1 MSSTLLSMHQDGRG
15 DFSVWLKE
23 LGLQDDFFVLYP
35 ISKLVEWKWLIPQ
48 FRVVFPE
55 SFFVDGRDQYPDLPR
70 DMPVVVD
77 AAADAYNPLWDSN
90 WLGDQET
97 DAHWFLHPFFRPDNL
112 SGSLLRTQLPNDGT
126 DLSGMPF
133 QHPNGRTIEPVVDY
147 YFHWQGYALIDAIRE
162 ADRFNT
168 PILDAPDATERA
180 KKLVEQ
186 TERDHWNV
194 TYILTYANRWGGLAE
209 PMTWLS
215 HYRALKRSTDQFQF
229 RHGEQPGR
237 AKRGAIALASH
248 LKISAAQI
256 EDAIKDKFLV
266 LAQNWRWA
274 NEKNCRWVSPAWEA
288 LRTDIYFAVEWI
300 CLLTGKTLDDYLDL
314 WRHAHLGQMQWAQLK
329 FVLPFEYYTDR
340 EYFLRQAP
348 YYLKDFNTRLTKK
361 YRLENEHLATV
372 VGGISRKS
380 RHFNSFLSS
389 FRKLHEE
396 LGSRPQKP
404 GGIDF
409 RNRSP
414 LDYYLLLAIR
424 AETCFRAELKA
435 NDDPKEEDKLDKYLI
450 ALANKMRLDSKAVGC
465 FNTNHEQMT
474 KLHYIPPNFIEQISR
489 LVPEKGCSTTPLGQ
503 AMLCCLAARNYFAH
517 HDYHDDALLNDKSS
531 QFLLGG
537 ILLAVLTLLHGTQ
550 PQASDTVES
559 ES

>member
-1 MSSTLLSMHQDGRG
+1 MHQDGGG
-15 DFSVWLKE
+15 DFAVWLKT
-23 LGLQDDFFVLYP
+23 LGLQDDFLKCYP
-35 ISKLVEWKWLIPQ
+35 ISKFVEWKWLTPQ

-55 SFFVDGRDQYPDLPR
+55 SFFVDGWNQYPELPK
-70 DMPVVVD
+70 DTPDVID
-77 AAADAYNPLWDSN
+77 AAADAYNPLWDSH
-90 WLGDQET
+90 WLGDEET
-97 DAHWFLHPFFRPDNL
+97 EALWFLHPFFRPDDL
-112 SGSLLRTQLPNDGT
+112 SASLLREQLPNDGT
-126 DLSGMPF
+126 PSADMSF
-133 QHPNGRTIEPVVDY
+133 QHPNGRTIKPVVDY
-147 YFHWQGYALIDAIRE
+147 YFHWQGYALIDVIRE
-162 ADRFNT
+162 ADRFNK

-186 TERDHWNV
+186 TERDHWDV

-215 HYRALKRSTDQFQF
+215 HYRALKRSTDRFQF
-229 RHGEQPGR
+229 RQGVQPGR
-237 AKRGAIALASH
+237 FKRGAVGLANH
-248 LKISAAQI
+248 LGISAAQI
-256 EDAIKDKFLV
+256 EQAIKDQLLV

-274 NEKNCRWVSPAWEA
+274 DEQNCRWVSPAWEA

-314 WRHAHLGQMQWAQLK
+314 WRHAHFGQMQWAQLK
-329 FVLPFEYYTDR
+329 FVLPSEYYTDR

-348 YYLKDFNTRLTKK
+348 YYLKAFNTRLEKK

-372 VGGISRKS
+372 VKSISRKS

-396 LGSRPQKP
+396 LGSKPKRP

-409 RNRSP
+409 RNRNP

-424 AETCFRAELKA
+424 AETCFRFELKA
-435 NDDPKEEDKLDKYLI
+435 NDQPNREDKLELYLRQ
-450 ALANKMRLDSKAVGC
+450 LAIKMGLESKAIGC
-465 FNTNHEQMT
+465 FNTNQEEMT
-474 KLHYIPPNFIEQISR
+474 KLHDIPRNFIERIKH
-489 LVPEKGCSTTPLGQ
+489 LAPEKGCSETPLGQ

-537 ILLAVLTLLHGTQ
+537 ILLAVLTLLNGKRLAQ
-550 PQASDTVES
+550 
-559 ES
+559 

>member
-1 MSSTLLSMHQDGRG
+1 MHQDGAG
-15 DFSVWLKE
+15 DFAVWLKE
-23 LGLQDDFFVLYP
+23 LGLQDEFFKLYP
-35 ISKLVEWKWLIPQ
+35 ISKFVEWKWLTPQ

-55 SFFVDGRDQYPDLPR
+55 FFFVDGWDQYPDLPR

-162 ADRFNT
+162 ADRFNK
-168 PILDAPDATERA
+168 PFLDAPDATERA

-186 TERDHWNV
+186 TERDHWDV

-256 EDAIKDKFLV
+256 EQAIKDQLLV
-266 LAQNWRWA
+266 LAQNWRRA
-274 NEKNCRWVSPAWEA
+274 DAQNCQWVSPAWEM

-300 CLLTGKTLDDYLDL
+300 CLLTGKMLDDYLDL
-314 WRHAHLGQMQWAQLK
+314 WQHAHFGQMRWAQLK

-361 YRLENEHLATV
+361 DRLENDHLTEV
-372 VGGISRKS
+372 VQRISSKS

-396 LGSRPQKP
+396 LGSLPKKP

-424 AETCFRAELKA
+424 AETCFRAELQCCEKLGTNASLEFYLRQLSTEIGLDGKA
-435 NDDPKEEDKLDKYLI
+435 TACYESHLKKVSDLTS
-450 ALANKMRLDSKAVGC
+450 M
-465 FNTNHEQMT
+465 
-474 KLHYIPPNFIEQISR
+474 PPNFIERISA
-489 LVPEKGCSTTPLGQ
+489 LVTSNVCSQAPLGQ

-517 HDYHDDALLNDKSS
+517 HDYHDDELLNHKSS

-550 PQASDTVES
+550 PRSSDTTES
-559 ES
+559 QS

>member
-1 MSSTLLSMHQDGRG
+1 MTTAYPY
-15 DFSVWLKE
+15 
-23 LGLQDDFFVLYP
+23 LQ
-35 ISKLVEWKWLIPQ
+35 K
-48 FRVVFPE
+48 
-55 SFFVDGRDQYPDLPR
+55 
-70 DMPVVVD
+70 
-77 AAADAYNPLWDSN
+77 
-90 WLGDQET
+90 
-97 DAHWFLHPFFRPDNL
+97 
-112 SGSLLRTQLPNDGT
+112 
-126 DLSGMPF
+126 
-133 QHPNGRTIEPVVDY
+133 
-147 YFHWQGYALIDAIRE
+147 
-162 ADRFNT
+162 
-168 PILDAPDATERA
+168 
-180 KKLVEQ
+180 
-186 TERDHWNV
+186 
-194 TYILTYANRWGGLAE
+194 
-209 PMTWLS
+209 
-215 HYRALKRSTDQFQF
+215 
-229 RHGEQPGR
+229 
-237 AKRGAIALASH
+237 
-248 LKISAAQI
+248 
-256 EDAIKDKFLV
+256 
-266 LAQNWRWA
+266 
-274 NEKNCRWVSPAWEA
+274 
-288 LRTDIYFAVEWI
+288 DIYLAVHWL
-300 CLLTGKTLDDYLDL
+300 CMLTDNKLDDYF
-314 WRHAHLGQMQWAQLK
+314 WRWRNTSQQNEGWAELHA
-329 FVLPFEYYTDR
+329 VLPFEYYTDR

-348 YYLKDFNTRLTKK
+348 HYLKEFNTRLTKK

-396 LGSRPQKP
+396 LGSKPKRP

-450 ALANKMRLDSKAVGC
+450 ALAKKMRLDSKAVGC

-550 PQASDTVES
+550 PRSSDTAES